1 VTSLTNDIHIQ
12 ELLPAYALG
21 CLDEDEETVVAN
33 HLASCSL
40 CRAELR
46 IFQAV
51 TDDLALAA
59 PDVAPPQHLKR
70 RLMER
75 VQPPPPVTP
84 SRPQA
89 QTSWR
94 FSLQRVMP
102 VWAPL
107 SLLLI
112 LALAAVNLLL
122 WQRVN
127 QLETAAGPGQMQAI
141 PLTSTDAAPDASGYV
156 IISPDGRN
164 GAIVVDGLPMLD
176 AEHEYQL
183 WLIREPGLQGT
194 LFPR

>member
-1 VTSLTNDIHIQ
+1 
-12 ELLPAYALG
+12 
-21 CLDEDEETVVAN
+21 
-33 HLASCSL
+33 
-40 CRAELR
+40 
-46 IFQAV
+46 
-51 TDDLALAA
+51 
-59 PDVAPPQHLKR
+59 
-70 RLMER
+70 
-75 VQPPPPVTP
+75 
-84 SRPQA
+84 
-89 QTSWR
+89 
-94 FSLQRVMP
+94 MP

-183 WLIREPGLQGT
+183 WLIRDGQRTSGAVFSVDEDGYRGARIEAPESLFEYEAVGISPEPAGGSPAPTGEPVLQGT